1 MNVTEV
7 LLHPIRLR
15 VIHALSASN
24 ELAITELCER
34 MPEISKSTVYRHVA
48 VLVDAGFLE
57 VGGERRVRGAV
68 ERSYRLRRDRPTLD
82 RDDASAMTLDE
93 YRRSFAAAAIT
104 LLAEFNSYLD
114 RPGANPTAD
123 AVSYRQGTIWATP
136 EELTTLTKHLI
147 ALLAPTLANQAT
159 PGRRPYLL
167 SPILFPTSDS
177 Q

>member
-1 MNVTEV
+1 M
-7 LLHPIRLR
+7 
-15 VIHALSASN
+15 ALPA
-24 ELAITELCER
+24 AQ
-34 MPEISKSTVYRHVA
+34 A
-48 VLVDAGFLE
+48 AGWPSRFQCRSP
-57 VGGERRVRGAV
+57 GVRF
-68 ERSYRLRRDRPTLD
+68 
-82 RDDASAMTLDE
+82 
-93 YRRSFAAAAIT
+93 RSFAAAAIT